1 MHCYRLSFTAPFHI
15 DSRGNAFYEESSSF
29 IHSDTLS
36 AAILA
41 TWALIWPEQITQLA
55 QKPMFRVSSVFPFY
69 EFKSNEKSGDNYVYF
84 LPRVFSSQAVRL
96 PPEKLKQAKKLK
108 KIQWLDTK
116 LWLASLTDPNWA
128 DAIDLENGIC
138 QSVLASQSNALPEKL
153 WLEEERPRLSI
164 NRINNQAAENQIFN
178 FSRIWFDQNGG
189 LYFLAVFDDEASR
202 KLFETALRVLGD
214 SGIGADRTSG
224 NGCFTWKRG
233 QVPDLQIAEQGK
245 AVALSLVNPVPSDC
259 QTGWLEGSA
268 YKLVSRGGWIGGSGI
283 RKQRVRMF
291 AEGSVF
297 NQPLTGRMIDVS
309 VDHFPQKVFRD
320 GRGFFVKA
328 G

>member
-1 MHCYRLSFTAPFHI
+1 M
-15 DSRGNAFYEESSSF
+15 
-29 IHSDTLS
+29 
-36 AAILA
+36 
-41 TWALIWPEQITQLA
+41 
-55 QKPMFRVSSVFPFY
+55 
-69 EFKSNEKSGDNYVYF
+69 
-84 LPRVFSSQAVRL
+84 
-96 PPEKLKQAKKLK
+96 
-108 KIQWLDTK
+108 DTK

-128 DAIDLENGIC
+128 NTIDLERGVC
-138 QSVLASQSNALPEKL
+138 QSVLASQSNALPERL
-153 WLEEERPRLSI
+153 WLEEERPRLAIDRNS
-164 NRINNQAAENQIFN
+164 NQAAESQIFN
-178 FSRIWFDQNGG
+178 FSRIWLDPNGG

-202 KLFETALRVLGD
+202 QQFETALRVLGD

-224 NGCFTWKRG
+224 NGCFTPSKG
-233 QVPDLQIAEQGK
+233 QMPELQLAEHGQ
-245 AVALSLVNPVPSDC
+245 AVALSLVNPAPSDC

-268 YKLVSRGGWIGGSGI
+268 YKLVSRGGWIGDSGM

-309 VDHFPQKVFRD
+309 VDKLPHKVFRD

>member
-1 MHCYRLSFTAPFHI
+1 MHCYRLTFTAPFHV
-15 DSRGNAFYEESSSF
+15 DSRGNAFYEESGSF

-41 TWALIWPEQITQLA
+41 TWALIWPEQITQQA
-55 QKPMFRVSSVFPFY
+55 QKPTFRLSSAFPFY
-69 EFKSNEKSGDNYVYF
+69 RDSYF
-84 LPRVFSSQAVRL
+84 LPRVLSSQTIRL
-96 PPEKLKQAKKLK
+96 PPDKLKQAKKLK

-128 DAIDLENGIC
+128 NAIDLEKGVC
-138 QSVLASQSNALPEKL
+138 QSVLASQSTALLEKL
-153 WLEEERPRLSI
+153 WLEEERPRLAIDRSG
-164 NRINNQAAENQIFN
+164 NQAAESQIFN
-178 FSRIWFDQNGG
+178 FSRIWFDKNGG
-189 LYFLAVFDDEASR
+189 LYFLAVFDDGASR
-202 KLFETALRVLGD
+202 QQFETALSVLGD

-224 NGCFTWKRG
+224 NGCFTWSKG
-233 QVPDLQIAEQGK
+233 QMPDLQPAEQGQ
-245 AVALSLVNPVPSDC
+245 AVALSLVNPDPGDC
-259 QTGWLEGSA
+259 QSGWLDGSA

-283 RKQRVRMF
+283 RKKRVRMF

-297 NQPLTGRMIDVS
+297 AKPLEGRMVDVS
-309 VDHFPQKVFRD
+309 VNQLPQEVYRD

>member
-1 MHCYRLSFTAPFHI
+1 MPPLSPEPEMHCYRLSFTAPFHI

-41 TWALIWPEQITQLA
+41 TWALIWPEQINQQA
-55 QKPMFRVSSVFPFY
+55 QVPSFRLSSAFPY
-69 EFKSNEKSGDNYVYF
+69 YQDCYF
-84 LPRVFSSQAVRL
+84 LPRVLSSQAIRL
-96 PPEKLKQAKKLK
+96 PADKLKQAKKLK

-116 LWLASLTDPNWA
+116 LWLASLSDPNWA
-128 DAIDLENGIC
+128 NTIDLEKGIC
-138 QSVLASQSNALPEKL
+138 QSVLVSQSNALPEKL

-178 FSRIWFDQNGG
+178 FSRIWFDPDGG

-202 KLFETALRVLGD
+202 QQFETALRVLGD

>member
-1 MHCYRLSFTAPFHI
+1 MDCYRLKFTAPFHV
-15 DSRGNAFYEESSSF
+15 DSRGNAFYEEGDSF

-36 AAILA
+36 AAILT
-41 TWALIWPEQITQLA
+41 TWALIWPEQMSQQTQT
-55 QKPMFRVSSVFPFY
+55 PSFRLSSAFPY
-69 EFKSNEKSGDNYVYF
+69 YQDCYF
-84 LPRVFSSQAVRL
+84 LPRAVSSQSIRI
-96 PPEKLKQAKKLK
+96 PPEKSEKLKYVKKLK
-108 KIQWLDTK
+108 KIRWLDST
-116 LWLASLTDPNWA
+116 LWLTSLTDPNWA
-128 DAIDLENGIC
+128 EKINPKNGIC

-153 WLEEERPRLSI
+153 WLEEERPRLAI
-164 NRINNQAAENQIFN
+164 DRNDNQAAESQIFN
-178 FSRIWFDQNGG
+178 FSRIWFDPSGG
-189 LYFLAVFDDEASR
+189 LYFLAVFEDGASR
-202 KLFETALRVLGD
+202 QQFETALFVLGD

-224 NGCFTWKRG
+224 NGCFTWERN
-233 QVPDLQIAEQGK
+233 QVPDLQIVEQGK
-245 AVALSLVNPVPSDC
+245 AVALSLVNPAPSDC

-309 VDHFPQKVFRD
+309 VDNLPHKVFRD

-328 G
+328 E

>member
-1 MHCYRLSFTAPFHI
+1 MDCYRLKFTAPFHV
-15 DSRGNAFYEESSSF
+15 DSRGNAFYEESGSF

-36 AAILA
+36 SAILA
-41 TWALIWPEQITQLA
+41 TWALIWPEQMSQQA
-55 QKPMFRVSSVFPFY
+55 QTPSFRLSSAFPFY
-69 EFKSNEKSGDNYVYF
+69 RDCSDRYYYF
-84 LPRVFSSQAVRL
+84 LPRPFRESVS
-96 PPEKLKQAKKLK
+96 PPDGWDMKNNKKIK
-108 KIQWLDTK
+108 KIQWLDVDQ
-116 LWLASLTDPNWA
+116 WRAFWTDNNWEYRINLKE
-128 DAIDLENGIC
+128 DIQQGIFAC
-138 QSVLASQSNALPEKL
+138 RNKYLPEKL
-153 WLEEERPRLSI
+153 WLEEERPRLAI
-164 NRINNQAAENQIFN
+164 DRNDNQAAESQIFN
-178 FSRIWFDQNGG
+178 FSRIWLDPNGG

-202 KLFETALRVLGD
+202 QQFETALRVLGD

-224 NGCFTWKRG
+224 NGCFTPSKG
-233 QVPDLQIAEQGK
+233 QIPELQLAEHGQ
-245 AVALSLVNPVPSDC
+245 AVALSLVNPAPSDC

-309 VDHFPQKVFRD
+309 VDHLPHKVFRD

>member
-1 MHCYRLSFTAPFHI
+1 MHCYRLKFTAPFHV
-15 DSRGNAFYEESSSF
+15 DSRGNSFYEESGSF

-36 AAILA
+36 SAILA
-41 TWALIWPEQITQLA
+41 TWALIWPEQINQQA
-55 QKPMFRVSSVFPFY
+55 QVPSFRLSSAFPY
-69 EFKSNEKSGDNYVYF
+69 YQDCYF
-84 LPRVFSSQAVRL
+84 LPRVLSSQAIRL
-96 PPEKLKQAKKLK
+96 PADKLKQAKKLK

-116 LWLASLTDPNWA
+116 LWLASLADPNWA
-128 DAIDLENGIC
+128 NTIDLEKGIC
-138 QSVLASQSNALPEKL
+138 QSVLVSQSNALPEKL

-178 FSRIWFDQNGG
+178 FSRIWFDPDGG

-202 KLFETALRVLGD
+202 QQFETALRVLGD

-224 NGCFTWKRG
+224 NGCFAPSEG
-233 QVPDLQIAEQGK
+233 QMPELQLAGQGQ
-245 AVALSLVNPVPSDC
+245 AVALSLVNPAPGDC
-259 QTGWLEGSA
+259 QTGWLDGAA

-297 NQPLTGRMIDVS
+297 NQPLTGQMVDVS
-309 VDHFPQKVFRD
+309 VGHLRHKVFRD

>member
-1 MHCYRLSFTAPFHI
+1 MHCYRLKFTAPFHV

-41 TWALIWPEQITQLA
+41 TWASIWPEQMGQQA
-55 QKPMFRVSSVFPFY
+55 QTPSFRLSSAYPY
-69 EFKSNEKSGDNYVYF
+69 YQDCYF
-84 LPRVFSSQAVRL
+84 LPRAVSSQSICI
-96 PPEKLKQAKKLK
+96 PPEKSAKLKDVKKLK
-108 KIQWLDTK
+108 KIQWLDSD
-116 LWLASLTDPNWA
+116 LWLASMTDPNWA
-128 DAIDLENGIC
+128 NAIDLERGVC
-138 QSVLASQSNALPEKL
+138 QSVLASQSTALPEKL
-153 WLEEERPRLSI
+153 WLEEERPRLAIDRNS
-164 NRINNQAAENQIFN
+164 NQAAESQIFN
-178 FSRIWFDQNGG
+178 FSRIWFHPNGG
-189 LYFLAVFDDEASR
+189 LYFLAVFKDGASR
-202 KLFETALRVLGD
+202 QQFETALYVLGD

-224 NGCFTWKRG
+224 NGCFTWEKSQIHG
-233 QVPDLQIAEQGK
+233 LQIADQGK
-245 AVALSLVNPVPSDC
+245 AVALSLVNPAPSDC

-283 RKQRVRMF
+283 RKQRVSMF

-309 VDHFPQKVFRD
+309 VDKLPQKVFRD
-320 GRGFFVKA
+320 GRGFFIKV